1 MSKFEIVK
9 RSAGK
14 YELVGMLDQKTVSS
28 VWQHRSKLVPE
39 NGQML
44 VLLHFQDLASVT
56 HSDSSG
62 LALLTCIQSE
72 ANKTGYTLSF
82 TNIPEQL
89 NKLIELSHLEDVLN
103 YDSTL

>member
-44 VLLHFQDLASVT
+44 VDLASVT